1 MKCQSSEFP
10 EWGAQWEETFHR
22 CSLWVMFLAVDESHP
37 VWFHFS
43 SSLCTSGQLWAPA
56 GATQSFGLMLL
67 WPLPPFSEPHW
78 GQEASPKL
86 RGGIYSQLWAAS
98 ALGPAGISPEISWE
112 QGALWGFR
120 EQLPELPNRG
130 NLPDTERVWNALSTG
145 KCRLRVY
152 KKLSLNNNS
161 RALPGTVFQGTWQ
174 SPGMSL

>member
-1 MKCQSSEFP
+1 MPEFWIP
-10 EWGAQWEETFHR
+10 WVR
-22 CSLWVMFLAVDESHP
+22 CSMRGDFSQVFTVADISGSGWISSCVPLLLLLVHIWPAVGTCWGSP
-37 VWFHFS
+37 
-43 SSLCTSGQLWAPA
+43 G
-56 GATQSFGLMLL
+56 L

-161 RALPGTVFQGTWQ
+161 RALPGTVFQGTGQ